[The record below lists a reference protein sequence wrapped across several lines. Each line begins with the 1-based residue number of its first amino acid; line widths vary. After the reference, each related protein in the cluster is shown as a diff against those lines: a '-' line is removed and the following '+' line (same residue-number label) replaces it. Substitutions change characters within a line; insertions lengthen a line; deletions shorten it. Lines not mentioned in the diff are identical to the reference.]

1 MMATVLISAP
11 SFRYDWFLNRHI
23 SRGADTNHVPSMLSY
38 WLLWWRWGHKQT
50 PVLGEEPST
59 TNQSS
64 ASARDQ
70 DITVRVGFVVHIRL
84 VPSFLPT
91 WHPDIMMA
99 SSTLTSHHS
108 YCPGTPSLHL
118 LPFNSTPVLHSCQL
132 RFLLSQRKS
141 NQVQTSATRLGSVAA
156 LVLGRHLH
164 VGHVVVYSAYCV
176 RHVCVFCLFDRYISS
191 YHSHLLDSTLSPPLS
206 LSVLCTNT
214 TLFLPT
220 TTHCSTESASI
231 FVSTTE
237 SSGAVFLLL
246 WLFGWAAI
254 PLSYLY
260 R

>member
-1 MMATVLISAP
+1 MMMANVLISAP
-11 SFRYDWFLNRHI
+11 SFRYDRFLNRHI

-99 SSTLTSHHS
+99 SSTLTSHRS

-141 NQVQTSATRLGSVAA
+141 NQVQTSATPHSRCPQVWNS
-156 LVLGRHLH
+156 RHSYLQNSNFRIFELQYFQISGLRISLRDLH
-164 VGHVVVYSAYCV
+164 VIWKGLFAENTMHFWRWDSHQQLPTGLICCWAPLL
-176 RHVCVFCLFDRYISS
+176 FCL
-191 YHSHLLDSTLSPPLS
+191 
-206 LSVLCTNT
+206 T
-214 TLFLPT
+214 TWAM
-220 TTHCSTESASI
+220 CS
-231 FVSTTE
+231 
-237 SSGAVFLLL
+237 
-246 WLFGWAAI
+246 
-254 PLSYLY
+254 
-260 R
+260 